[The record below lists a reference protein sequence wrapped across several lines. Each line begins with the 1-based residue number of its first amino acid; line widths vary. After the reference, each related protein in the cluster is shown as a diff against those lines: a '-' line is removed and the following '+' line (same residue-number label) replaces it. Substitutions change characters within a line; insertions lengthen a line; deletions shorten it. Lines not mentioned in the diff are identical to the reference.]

1 MRRLVNTII
10 RWYMHFVLDRPY
22 FVIIGLIIFII
33 VLGYKAIDFKI
44 DASAETLLL
53 ENDPDLRYLRQLN
66 KRYGVNDFLFVSF
79 SPKEGALLSN
89 DNLDTIRNLRDELVV
104 LDPID
109 SVFTILDVPLL
120 ESLPTSPSEFSGSLP
135 TLRSPKIDKNLARK
149 ELRDSYFYRDLI
161 VSSDMTTTALIIN
174 LKINEKYQ
182 ELIQERNGYL
192 EKKAQAGLSD
202 SEKAEL
208 KLLNEDIRQQ
218 LDEMNK
224 VQHKNIA
231 AVRSI
236 IEKYRPDAEI
246 FLGGVSMIAD
256 DMISFIRKDLA
267 VFGLGVLILLI
278 TMLGIIFRR
287 IRWVTLPMLCC
298 FLSVIAMMGI
308 LALFGWEVTVISSN
322 FISLQLIITLAISV
336 HLIVRYREFQ
346 RKEPET
352 DQYTLIRLTIQSKFI
367 PCLYAALTTIAGFCS
382 LLLCDI
388 KPVIH
393 FGWMMSAGILVSLIL
408 TFILFPA
415 GMAMMKKPIP
425 PSVNKFLT
433 FSFTDFLARFTQSN
447 GILIL
452 VVAIVLSVLSI
463 IGVSRLKVENSFI
476 DYFKKSTEIYQGMEL
491 IDRKLGGTTPLDVIV
506 QFESFELE
514 DIEDDDEFFEDPF
527 EEEGEQDE
535 AKYWFTESRIDRIER
550 VHDYLDGLS
559 ETGKVLSVGTLL
571 KMGRKLKGESLDSLE
586 RAVLYTKLPEDLKEL
601 ILKPYLSIEN
611 NEARFSVRIKD
622 SLESLKRDAFLK
634 QVQDDLIN
642 KLELE
647 KDKVSLAGT
656 MVLYNNMLQSLFSS
670 QIKTLGVV
678 AVVLLAMFLILFRS
692 LKTALIAFFPN
703 LLSASVVLG
712 VMGWMNIPLDM
723 MTITIA
729 AISIGI
735 AVDDTI
741 HYIYRF
747 EKEIIKDGDYV
758 KTLHRCHNSI
768 GHAMYYTSVIIIVGF
783 SILVF
788 SNFWPTIYFG
798 LFTGLA
804 MLIALIFAL
813 TLLPQ
818 LLVLFKPFGIFKEVK

>member
-1 MRRLVNTII
+1 MRRLIDTVI
-10 RWYMHFVLDRPY
+10 RWYSHCVLDYPL
-22 FVIIGLIIFII
+22 FVILGLIILII
-33 VLGYKAIDFKI
+33 ILGYKAKDFKI

-53 ENDPDLRYLRQLN
+53 ENDPDLRYSRQLN
-66 KRYGVNDFLFVSF
+66 NRYGVNDFLFVSF
-79 SPKEGALLSN
+79 SPKEGDLLSS
-89 DNLDTIRNLRDELVV
+89 DNLDTIRRLRDELAV
-104 LDPID
+104 LDPVD

-120 ESLPTSPSEFSGSLP
+120 ESPPISYSDFSGSLP
-135 TLRSPKIDKNLARK
+135 TLQSAKIDKNLARK

-174 LKINEKYQ
+174 LEINENYR
-182 ELIQERNGYL
+182 ELIQERNGFL
-192 EKKAQAGLSD
+192 DKKAQAGLSEN
-202 SEKAEL
+202 EKSEL
-208 KLLNEDIRQQ
+208 KSLNKKIRQQ
-218 LDEMNK
+218 LDEMAK

-246 FLGGVSMIAD
+246 FLGGISMIAD
-256 DMISFIRKDLA
+256 DMISFIRRDLA
-267 VFGLGVLILLI
+267 VFGFGVLILLI
-278 TMLGIIFRR
+278 AMLGIIFRR
-287 IRWVTLPMLCC
+287 IRWIALPMLCC

-308 LALFGWEVTVISSN
+308 LAAFGWEVTVISSN

-352 DQYTLIRLTIQSKFI
+352 DQYTLIQLTIQSKFI
-367 PCLYAALTTIAGFCS
+367 PCLYAALTTIAGFSS

-393 FGWMMSAGILVSLIL
+393 FGWMMSAGIFVSLVL
-408 TFILFPA
+408 TFVLFPA
-415 GMAMMKKPIP
+415 GMALMKKPIP
-425 PSVNKFLT
+425 PSDNKILT

-452 VVAIVLSVLSI
+452 VVAVVLAVLSI
-463 IGVSRLKVENSFI
+463 IGISRLMVENSFI

-491 IDRKLGGTTPLDVIV
+491 IDRKLGGTTPIDVIV
-506 QFESFELE
+506 RFESFEPE
-514 DIEDDDEFFEDPF
+514 DTEEDDEFFEDPF
-527 EEEGEQDE
+527 DEMGEEDEG
-535 AKYWFTESRIDRIER
+535 KYWFTEGRVDTIER
-550 VHDYLDGLS
+550 VHDYLDGLP

-571 KMGRKLKGESLDSLE
+571 KIGRNLKGESLDSFE
-586 RAVLYTKLPEDLKEL
+586 IAVLYSKLPDDYKNM
-601 ILKPYLSIEN
+601 ILKPYLSIED

-634 QVQDDLIN
+634 RVEDDLIN

-647 KDKVSLAGT
+647 KGKVSLAGT

-678 AVVLLAMFLILFRS
+678 AVVLLGMFLILFRS
-692 LKTALIAFFPN
+692 LKVALIAFFPN
-703 LLSASVVLG
+703 LLSAAAVLG

-747 EKEIIKDGDYV
+747 KKEIIKDSDYY
-758 KTLHRCHNSI
+758 KALHRCHGSI
-768 GHAMYYTSVIIIVGF
+768 GHAMYYTSIIIIVGF

-798 LFTGLA
+798 VFTGLA
-804 MLIALIFAL
+804 MFIALIFAL

-818 LLVLFKPFGIFKEVK
+818 LLVLFKPFGIDTAAK